1 MNTINVCAT
10 YTGDSARES
19 GLRVLRFEIP
29 STGKTKIVPVFVIP
43 NFAARDK
50 ITGDSCAP
58 GYFPEGSNVLIS
70 GRLYPNEDQKM
81 YIVPVQPLH
90 VVEKGVTLNHAHLAG
105 GVGFVGEQR
114 IEDCFNFGLMCQAA
128 KQTTLKHDWDDSLGF
143 RIESWGDDAKRMKRF
158 LFVGRQISLGGT
170 LKFDCWT
177 DKKGVRRSNY
187 KIKVKS
193 AQYSFFGKNKKTE
206 EKEAPQ
212 VFDSPHQQA
221 IAPPTV
227 EKKKEVDD
235 GIPF

>member
-90 VVEKGVTLNHAHLAG
+90 VVEKGVTINHAHLAG

-193 AQYSFFGKNKKTE
+193 AQYSFFGKNKKAE

-221 IAPPTV
+221 IAPPAV
-227 EKKKEVDD
+227 EVTKDADD

>member
-19 GLRVLRFEIP
+19 GLRTLRFEIP
-29 STGKTKIVPVFVIP
+29 STGKTKIIPVFVIP
-43 NFAARDK
+43 SYAS
-50 ITGDSCAP
+50 GDSGAP
-58 GYFPEGSNVLIS
+58 GYFTEGSNVLIS

-81 YIVPVQPLH
+81 YIVPVQPLQAIAA
-90 VVEKGVTLNHAHLAG
+90 GITLNHAHLAG
-105 GVGFVGEQR
+105 GAGFIGEQR
-114 IEDCFNFGLMCQAA
+114 REDCFNFGLMCQAP
-128 KQTTLKHDWDDSLGF
+128 KQKTLNHDWQDSLGF
-143 RIESWGDDAKRMKRF
+143 RIESWGDDAKRMQKF
-158 LFVGRQISLGGT
+158 IFVGRQLSLGGT

-177 DKKGVRRSNY
+177 DKEGVMRSNY
-187 KIKVKS
+187 KIRVKS
-193 AQYSFFGKNKKTE
+193 AQYSFFGKNKKAE

-221 IAPPTV
+221 IAPPAV

>member
-29 STGKTKIVPVFVIP
+29 STGKTKIVPIFVIP

-170 LKFDCWT
+170 LKFDYWT
-177 DKKGVRRSNY
+177 DKKGVMRSNY

-193 AQYSFFGKNKKTE
+193 AQYSFFGKNKKAE

-221 IAPPTV
+221 IAPPAV